1 MALSLVRLRATFE
14 ALDNR
19 PYRWLWLTRLA
30 TSGTFQMNNVAQGW
44 LVYHLTRSAFAL
56 GWVGAGWSVATLLIS
71 PYGGVVT
78 DRVAKRDLMLWT
90 RLGMLLNTLAVG
102 MLIATGAIQV
112 WHLALSTFVNGIFS
126 AFAMPAQQSAVSELV
141 ERRVLMN
148 AFSLDALG
156 MGLMGVLAA
165 SLAGAAI
172 ASAGAQSVYFGMAG
186 MHVLSVY
193 SILRLPRLPPRAGQ
207 RGSVWADLVSGAR
220 YLRSQSA
227 LLTLLV
233 LGMVRVFFVMPA
245 NTLLPAFARDNL
257 GMDAAGLGLLQSAS
271 GVGGLTASL
280 LACYLGDFRGKGKL
294 LLRASAVLG
303 VCLTLYVT
311 APWVPVVFL
320 FLAISGGLSNLYM
333 VLSNTLLI
341 GNCDP
346 EYRGRVSSIAMMEWG
361 LMPLGTLPAGAI
373 ADRVGVPWV
382 VAVQGLLVSAVFLLA
397 AKFKPEIKRM
407 D

>member
-1 MALSLVRLRATFE
+1 MDLSPVRLRATFE
-14 ALDNR
+14 ALESR

-44 LVYHLTRSAFAL
+44 LVYQLTGSAFAL
-56 GWVGAGWSVATLLIS
+56 GWVGAGWSVATLLIA
-71 PYGGVVT
+71 PYGGVIV

-90 RLGMLLNTLAVG
+90 RLGMTLTVLMVGLL
-102 MLIATGAIQV
+102 ISSGAIQV
-112 WHLALSTFVNGIFS
+112 WHVALSALVNGILS
-126 AFAMPAQQSAVSELV
+126 AFAMPAQQTALSELV

-165 SLAGAAI
+165 SLTGAAI
-172 ASAGAQSVYFGMAG
+172 AKMGVQSAYYGMA
-186 MHVLSVY
+186 MLHALSIC
-193 SILRLPRLPPRAGQ
+193 SILRLPRLSARAIK
-207 RGSVWADLVSGAR
+207 RGSVWADLLSGAR
-220 YLRSQSA
+220 YLRGQGA
-227 LLTLLV
+227 LLTLLL
-233 LGMVRVFFVMPA
+233 LGIVRIFLVMPA

-257 GMDAAGLGLLQSAS
+257 SLDAVGLGLLQSAN
-271 GVGGLTASL
+271 GVGGLVASVT
-280 LACYLGDFRGKGKL
+280 ACYLGDLRGKGRL
-294 LLRASAVLG
+294 LLRSSVVLG
-303 VCLTLYVT
+303 FCMAAYVSLRWLP
-311 APWVPVVFL
+311 AVFL
-320 FLAISGGLSNLYM
+320 FLAITGGLGNLYM

-346 EYRGRVSSIAMMEWG
+346 DYRGRVSSIAMMGWG

-382 VAVQGLLVSAVFLLA
+382 VTVQGLLASAIFLLVY
-397 AKFKPEIKRM
+397 KFRPEIRRL